1 MKIKVA
7 FAVAIALAFAAAI
20 GVKSLIDS
28 ARAKV
33 QDEQYLVTIAVA
45 KEKLR
50 AGSVLYANSCTT
62 AQIRGK
68 LASTR
73 FIRSSELDYFI
84 GQTLVKGV
92 PSGEPLLRDDLVQP
106 ASQIKFAPQVT
117 KNFRAITIPVD
128 HITGVAGLIKP
139 KDRVDV
145 LATLVER
152 VNSPTGGTSIM
163 RTITVLEN
171 VMVLATDSRTAEHA
185 SIPTR
190 YRRPG
195 RGGYASVTLLVTTLE
210 ARILTLTQAQS
221 QGMLT
226 LTLRNPI
233 DKQSDIDTI
242 TSDDLM
248 AAIMKAAD
256 ERSKI
261 GNTGK
266 KNTPSMY
273 DSFDSTIEAPDG
285 P

>member
-1 MKIKVA
+1 MKIKLA

-20 GVKSLIDS
+20 GVKSLIDNRT
-28 ARAKV
+28 AQI
-33 QDEQYLVTIAVA
+33 QDEKNLVTILVA

-50 AGSVLYANSCTT
+50 AGDVLYATSCDT
-62 AQIRGK
+62 AQVQGS
-68 LASTR
+68 LANTS
-73 FIRSSELDYFI
+73 FIGAGDLKYFI
-84 GQTLVKGV
+84 GQTLLKGV
-92 PSGEPLLRDDLVQP
+92 AQGETLLRDNLVEP
-106 ASQIKFAPQVT
+106 ASQIDFAAQVT

-128 HITGVAGLIKP
+128 HVTGVAGLIMP

-145 LATLVER
+145 LATIVER

-190 YRRPG
+190 YRRAG
-195 RGGYASVTLLVTTLE
+195 RGGYASVTLSVTTLE

-248 AAIMKAAD
+248 PSIIKAAN
-256 ERSKI
+256 ERAK
-261 GNTGK
+261 TGK
-266 KNTPSMY
+266 KDTDRTINT
-273 DSFDSTIEAPDG
+273 TIKAP
-285 P
+285 